1 MVAKIKGTESGI
13 LCPVV
18 GLGISIVKHGK
29 EGRKE
34 GTKEANW
41 KRLEAENMIEF
52 IK

>member
-1 MVAKIKGTESGI
+1 MVGKSKGTESGF

-18 GLGISIVKHGK
+18 GLGICVVKYRK

-34 GTKEANW
+34 ETKEEKW
-41 KRLEAENMIEF
+41 KRLETKNMIEF